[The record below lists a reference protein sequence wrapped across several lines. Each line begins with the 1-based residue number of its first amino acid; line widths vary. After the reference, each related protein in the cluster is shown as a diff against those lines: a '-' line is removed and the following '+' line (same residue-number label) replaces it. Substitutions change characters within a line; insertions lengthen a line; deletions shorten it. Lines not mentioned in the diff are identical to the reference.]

1 MTKIELLKMLDREA
15 KSYRKTALASIERN
29 GHMNDLSTMDIRVMK
44 EDQERFQRFA
54 DAILVD
60 FVNYIGN
67 GQGLDYGLYTKHWDS
82 KE

>member
-44 EDQERFQRFA
+44 EDQERFQRFV
-54 DAILVD
+54 IRNTSS
-60 FVNYIGN
+60 FCK
-67 GQGLDYGLYTKHWDS
+67 DYYVHKFRRR
-82 KE
+82 